1 MRVLI
6 LSLLLLSPAPPAWTA
21 ECGSIVPSVCEMSLE
36 EAAPARKVLRV
47 MPTVTPYVVGD
58 RFPVEERS
66 FLMDPQALRSETLG
80 RHLALLCAGGRG
92 LPGRERLG
100 PRAGSDP
107 LTPHL
112 APALKAAQPK
122 AGRGTSAMWTGFFP
136 VA

>member
-47 MPTVTPYVVGD
+47 KPTVTPYVVGD

-66 FLMDPQALRSETLG
+66 FLMDPRRYNLKPSDGTWRYYALSGVVYRVENGSGLVLEVIRSRRTS
-80 RHLALLCAGGRG
+80 HLR
-92 LPGRERLG
+92 
-100 PRAGSDP
+100 
-107 LTPHL
+107 
-112 APALKAAQPK
+112 
-122 AGRGTSAMWTGFFP
+122 
-136 VA
+136 